1 MNPNPH
7 PNPSPHP
14 HQMKADAEELK
25 ALVKGKSVEELFETA
40 EFKRLI
46 ALNGKFKCDP
56 G

>member
-25 ALVKGKSVEELFETA
+25 ALVKGKTVRQTGLEPQTSRPQADCYSHV
-40 EFKRLI
+40 
-46 ALNGKFKCDP
+46 
-56 G
+56 